1 MENTDKKEE
10 DDGENYTINI
20 FRKGIINKNYRD
32 D

>member
-1 MENTDKKEE
+1 MGKKEDKEE

-20 FRKGIINKNYRD
+20 FRIGIFNKNYRD